1 MGGNDDDSLDGG
13 TGTDFCDGGP
23 HVTGDTA
30 VSCET
35 IYNVP

>member
-1 MGGNDDDSLDGG
+1 MGGDGDDNLNGG
-13 TGTDFCDGGP
+13 SGFDFCDGGP
-23 HVTGDTA
+23 HVIGDTA

>member
-23 HVTGDTA
+23 HVTGDIA
-30 VSCET
+30 VRCET